1 MLKKLFYLI
10 LSVGIL
16 TFMLPNNLQAQSNVL
31 NLQYTIYS
39 QNPDIQSFKNEVDDG
54 GFFSDVYEYEFEQKD
69 IKQKTQLNN
78 GLYRYVIEMSDED
91 ANYNGNVLNVNFTEP
106 KLGRKQGKITII
118 NGQKYLQLEFRE
130 KILKK
135 YAIKFQDAAGK
146 ELQFTASF
154 ISLKLADNKSINLQ
168 QKNKMYY
175 LYREKEYTD
184 QGDFL
189 PLADLNLLSKQI
201 VEISGRQYILEK
213 TVLDDDVYTFTL
225 KLAEKAEREIKISFD
240 MSLPYA
246 ISDGDELELLM
257 PDGTVNKVK
266 LSAFNGRGEADYN
279 YKLLTIKEGAIK
291 LKELPRSLRSYYG
304 IIKQEFDPKT
314 ETLRV
319 KLGKRIGIVVLQPQA
334 DVNYNNWIPKSIIS
348 GVALN
353 LADEKGNIIQSGQK
367 RVNMYGWE
375 ANDVFVSQAGTY
387 WIQITA
393 INGRND
399 LDITRKYQL
408 QIKENGRPYLQTYN
422 GQEYALANPLGAEDG
437 TIADDNSYTI
447 NLLGSKTLYY
457 ILPGH
462 KAEFAKNVVDK
473 TNNQLLQTQQVK
485 NGDTVTFNLKMLI
498 PSDHNILL
506 HSGKYA
512 KLGNKNDLS
521 FADNLDPRLRF
532 VEGSLHLTVN
542 GQPTDDFIATYN
554 AQKHAI
560 LLQDK
565 SKTYTADFDFNNNIK
580 LPPKATLEL
589 SFMTKV
595 NWTSNSPKGNIIN
608 ELAGEKV
615 ILTPVKDIKVQKI
628 WQNSEGDNI
637 SAPLK
642 AVNVRLYQDGQKTDK
657 TYELTELNHWQIT
670 VTDLPIYSSLDQHKI
685 SYEFKEEYDDNA
697 YQVIYNAEDDK
708 VTIINKLKEKKP
720 QPTKSEKNKLT
731 KIPDNPLPSTKITKK
746 IVAKTGERHS
756 NTKAGGFCCLLLA
769 VATVF
774 GRKQVF
780 TKTDY

>member
-16 TFMLPNNLQAQSNVL
+16 TFILSNNLQAQSNVL

-39 QNPDIQSFKNEVDDG
+39 QNPDIRSFKNEVDDG

-78 GLYRYVIEMSDED
+78 GLYRYVIETSDED
-91 ANYNGNVLNVNFTEP
+91 ANYNGNVLKVNFTEP

-118 NGQKYLQLEFRE
+118 NGQKYLRLEFRE

-146 ELQFTASF
+146 DLQFTASS

-168 QKNKMYY
+168 QKNKIYY

-201 VEISGRQYILEK
+201 VEISGQQYILEK

-225 KLAEKAEREIKISFD
+225 KLVEKAEREIKISFD
-240 MSLPYA
+240 MGLPYA
-246 ISDGDELELLM
+246 ISNGDELELLM

-334 DVNYNNWIPKSIIS
+334 DVNYSNWIPKSIIS

-353 LADEKGNIIQSGQK
+353 LADEKGTIIQSGQK

-408 QIKENGRPYLQTYN
+408 QIKESGRPYLQTYN
-422 GQEYALANPLGAEDG
+422 GREYALANPLGAEEG
-437 TIADDNSYTI
+437 TIADDKPYTI

-457 ILPGH
+457 ILLGH
-462 KAEFAKNVVDK
+462 KAEFSKNVVDK
-473 TNNQLLQTQQVK
+473 TKNRLLKTQQVK

-506 HSGKYA
+506 HSGKYT

-542 GQPTDDFIATYN
+542 GQPTDAFIATYD

-560 LLQDK
+560 VLQDR
-565 SKTYTADFDFNNNIK
+565 SKTSTADFDFNNNIK

-589 SFMTKV
+589 SFTTKV
-595 NWTSNSPKGNIIN
+595 NWTSKSPQGNIIN

-628 WQNSEGDNI
+628 WQNAEGDNI

-657 TYELTELNHWQIT
+657 TYELTEVNHWQVT
-670 VTDLPIYSSLDQHKI
+670 VTGLPIYSRLDQHKI
-685 SYEFKEEYDDNA
+685 SYELKEEYDDTA

-720 QPTKSEKNKLT
+720 QPTKSEKIKLT
-731 KIPDNPLPSTKITKK
+731 EIPDNPPPPTKITKK
-746 IVAKTGERHS
+746 IVTKTGENRS
-756 NTKAGGFCCLLLA
+756 NTKAGGLCCLLLVLA
-769 VATVF
+769 IVF

>member
-16 TFMLPNNLQAQSNVL
+16 TFMLPNNVQAQSNVL

-39 QNPDIQSFKNEVDDG
+39 QNPDIRSFKNEVDDG

-78 GLYRYVIEMSDED
+78 GLYRYVIETSDED

-135 YAIKFQDAAGK
+135 YAIKFQDVAGK
-146 ELQFTASF
+146 ELQFTASSIF
-154 ISLKLADNKSINLQ
+154 LKLADNKSINLQ

-189 PLADLNLLSKQI
+189 PLADLKLLSKQI

-225 KLAEKAEREIKISFD
+225 KLVEKAEREIKISFD
-240 MSLPYA
+240 MGLPYA
-246 ISDGDELELLM
+246 ISNGDELELLM

-334 DVNYNNWIPKSIIS
+334 DVNYSNWIPKSIIS

-353 LADEKGNIIQSGQK
+353 LADEKGTIIQSGQK

-375 ANDVFVSQAGTY
+375 VNDVFVSQAGTY

-393 INGRND
+393 INERND

-422 GQEYALANPLGAEDG
+422 GREYALANPLGAEEG
-437 TIADDNSYTI
+437 TIADDKPYTI

-457 ILPGH
+457 ILLGH
-462 KAEFAKNVVDK
+462 KAEFSKNVVDK
-473 TNNQLLQTQQVK
+473 TKNRLLQTQQVK

-506 HSGKYA
+506 HSGKYT

-542 GQPTDDFIATYN
+542 GQPTDAFIATYD

-560 LLQDK
+560 VLQDR
-565 SKTYTADFDFNNNIK
+565 SKTSTADFDFNNNIK

-589 SFMTKV
+589 SFTTKV
-595 NWTSNSPKGNIIN
+595 NWTSKSPQGNIIN

-628 WQNSEGDNI
+628 WQNAEGDNI

-657 TYELTELNHWQIT
+657 TYELTEVNHWQVT
-670 VTDLPIYSSLDQHKI
+670 VTGLPIYSRLDQHKI
-685 SYEFKEEYDDNA
+685 SYELKEEYDDTA

-720 QPTKSEKNKLT
+720 QPTKSEKIKLT
-731 KIPDNPLPSTKITKK
+731 EIPDNPPPPTKITKK
-746 IVAKTGERHS
+746 IVTKTGENRS
-756 NTKAGGFCCLLLA
+756 NTKAGGLCCLLLVLA
-769 VATVF
+769 IVF

-780 TKTDY
+780 TKADY

>member
-78 GLYRYVIEMSDED
+78 GLYRYVIETSDED

-146 ELQFTASF
+146 ELQFTASS

-240 MSLPYA
+240 MSLPYT

-334 DVNYNNWIPKSIIS
+334 DVNYSNWIPKSIIS

-353 LADEKGNIIQSGQK
+353 LADEKGTIIQSGQK

-375 ANDVFVSQAGTY
+375 VNDVFVSQAGTY

-393 INGRND
+393 INERND

-422 GQEYALANPLGAEDG
+422 GREYALANPLGAEEG
-437 TIADDNSYTI
+437 TIADDKPYTI

-457 ILPGH
+457 ILLGH
-462 KAEFAKNVVDK
+462 KAEFSKNVVDK
-473 TNNQLLQTQQVK
+473 TKNRLLQTQQVK

-506 HSGKYA
+506 HSGKYT

-542 GQPTDDFIATYN
+542 GQPTDAFIATYD

-560 LLQDK
+560 VLQDR
-565 SKTYTADFDFNNNIK
+565 SKTSTADFDFNNNIK

-589 SFMTKV
+589 SFTTKV

-615 ILTPVKDIKVQKI
+615 ILKPVKDIKVQKI
-628 WQNSEGDNI
+628 WQNAEGDNI

-657 TYELTELNHWQIT
+657 TYELTEVNHWQVT
-670 VTDLPIYSSLDQHKI
+670 VTGLPIYSRLDQHKI
-685 SYEFKEEYDDNA
+685 SYELKEEYDDTA

-720 QPTKSEKNKLT
+720 QPTKSEKIKLT
-731 KIPDNPLPSTKITKK
+731 EIPDNPPPPTKITKK
-746 IVAKTGERHS
+746 IVTKTGENRS
-756 NTKAGGFCCLLLA
+756 NTKAGGLCCLLLVLA
-769 VATVF
+769 IVF

-780 TKTDY
+780 TKADY

>member
-16 TFMLPNNLQAQSNVL
+16 TFTLSNNLQAQSNVL

-39 QNPDIQSFKNEVDDG
+39 QNPDIRSFKNEVDDG

-78 GLYRYVIEMSDED
+78 GLYRYVIETSDED

-135 YAIKFQDAAGK
+135 YAIKFQDVAGK
-146 ELQFTASF
+146 ELQFTASS

-225 KLAEKAEREIKISFD
+225 KLVEKAEREIKISFD
-240 MSLPYA
+240 MGLPYA
-246 ISDGDELELLM
+246 ISNGDELELLM

-334 DVNYNNWIPKSIIS
+334 DVNYSNWIPKSIIS
-348 GVALN
+348 GVTLN
-353 LADEKGNIIQSGQK
+353 LADEKGTIIQSGQK

-462 KAEFAKNVVDK
+462 KAEFSKNVVDK
-473 TNNQLLQTQQVK
+473 TKNQLLQTQQVK

-542 GQPTDDFIATYN
+542 GQQTDAFIATYD

-560 LLQDK
+560 VLQDR
-565 SKTYTADFDFNNNIK
+565 SKTSTADFDFNNNIK

-589 SFMTKV
+589 SFTTKV
-595 NWTSNSPKGNIIN
+595 NWTSKSPQGNIIN

-628 WQNSEGDNI
+628 WQSAEGDNI

-657 TYELTELNHWQIT
+657 TYELTEVNHWQVT
-670 VTDLPIYSSLDQHKI
+670 VTGLPIYSRLDQHKI
-685 SYEFKEEYDDNA
+685 SYELKEEYDDTA

-720 QPTKSEKNKLT
+720 QPTKSEKIKLT
-731 KIPDNPLPSTKITKK
+731 EISDNPPPPTKIIKK
-746 IVAKTGERHS
+746 IVTKTGENRS
-756 NTKAGGFCCLLLA
+756 NTKAGGLCCLLLA
-769 VATVF
+769 VAIVF

-780 TKTDY
+780 TKADY

>member
-1 MLKKLFYLI
+1 
-10 LSVGIL
+10 
-16 TFMLPNNLQAQSNVL
+16 
-31 NLQYTIYS
+31 
-39 QNPDIQSFKNEVDDG
+39 
-54 GFFSDVYEYEFEQKD
+54 
-69 IKQKTQLNN
+69 
-78 GLYRYVIEMSDED
+78 
-91 ANYNGNVLNVNFTEP
+91 
-106 KLGRKQGKITII
+106 
-118 NGQKYLQLEFRE
+118 
-130 KILKK
+130 
-135 YAIKFQDAAGK
+135 
-146 ELQFTASF
+146 
-154 ISLKLADNKSINLQ
+154 
-168 QKNKMYY
+168 
-175 LYREKEYTD
+175 
-184 QGDFL
+184 
-189 PLADLNLLSKQI
+189 
-201 VEISGRQYILEK
+201 
-213 TVLDDDVYTFTL
+213 
-225 KLAEKAEREIKISFD
+225 
-240 MSLPYA
+240 
-246 ISDGDELELLM
+246 M

-334 DVNYNNWIPKSIIS
+334 DVNYSNWIPKSIIS

-353 LADEKGNIIQSGQK
+353 LADEKGTIIQSGQK
-367 RVNMYGWE
+367 RVNMYGLE
-375 ANDVFVSQAGTY
+375 VNDVFVSQAGTY

-422 GQEYALANPLGAEDG
+422 GREYALANPFGAEDG

-457 ILPGH
+457 ILLGH

-473 TNNQLLQTQQVK
+473 TKNQLLQTQQVK

-532 VEGSLHLTVN
+532 IEGSLHLTVN
-542 GQPTDDFIATYN
+542 GQPTDAFIATYDT
-554 AQKHAI
+554 QKHAI
-560 LLQDK
+560 VLQDK

-589 SFMTKV
+589 SFTTKV
-595 NWTSNSPKGNIIN
+595 NWTSKSPQGNIIN

-628 WQNSEGDNI
+628 WQNAEGDNI

-657 TYELTELNHWQIT
+657 TYELTEVNHWQVT
-670 VTDLPIYSSLDQHKI
+670 VTGLPIYSSLDQHKI
-685 SYEFKEEYDDNA
+685 SYELKEEYDDNA

-720 QPTKSEKNKLT
+720 QPTKSEKIKLT
-731 KIPDNPLPSTKITKK
+731 EISNNPPQPTKIIKK
-746 IVAKTGERHS
+746 IVTKTGENRS
-756 NTKAGGFCCLLLA
+756 NTKAGGLCCLLLA
-769 VATVF
+769 VAIVF

>member
-16 TFMLPNNLQAQSNVL
+16 TFTLSNNLQAQSNVL

-39 QNPDIQSFKNEVDDG
+39 QNPDIRSFKNEVDDG

-78 GLYRYVIEMSDED
+78 GLYRYVIETSDED
-91 ANYNGNVLNVNFTEP
+91 ANYNGNVLKVNFTEP

-135 YAIKFQDAAGK
+135 YAIKFQDVAGK
-146 ELQFTASF
+146 ELQFTASS

-168 QKNKMYY
+168 QKNKIYY

-201 VEISGRQYILEK
+201 VEISGQQYILEK

-225 KLAEKAEREIKISFD
+225 KLVEKAEREIKISFD
-240 MSLPYA
+240 MGLPYA
-246 ISDGDELELLM
+246 ISNGDELELLM

-334 DVNYNNWIPKSIIS
+334 DVNYSNWIPKSIIS

-353 LADEKGNIIQSGQK
+353 LADEKGTIIQSGQK

-375 ANDVFVSQAGTY
+375 VNDVFVSQAGTY

-393 INGRND
+393 INERND

-422 GQEYALANPLGAEDG
+422 GREYALANPLGAEEG
-437 TIADDNSYTI
+437 TIADDKPYTI

-457 ILPGH
+457 ILLGH
-462 KAEFAKNVVDK
+462 KAEFSKNVVDK
-473 TNNQLLQTQQVK
+473 TKNRLLQTQQVK

-506 HSGKYA
+506 HSGKYT

-542 GQPTDDFIATYN
+542 GQPTDAFIATYD

-560 LLQDK
+560 VLQDR
-565 SKTYTADFDFNNNIK
+565 SKTSTADFDFNNNIK

-589 SFMTKV
+589 SFTTKV
-595 NWTSNSPKGNIIN
+595 NWTSKSPQGNIIN

-628 WQNSEGDNI
+628 WQNAEGDNI

-657 TYELTELNHWQIT
+657 TYELTEVNHWQVT
-670 VTDLPIYSSLDQHKI
+670 VTGLPIYSRLDQHKI
-685 SYEFKEEYDDNA
+685 SYELKEEYDDTA

-720 QPTKSEKNKLT
+720 QPTKSEKIKLT
-731 KIPDNPLPSTKITKK
+731 EIPDNPPPPTKITKK
-746 IVAKTGERHS
+746 IVTKTGENRS
-756 NTKAGGFCCLLLA
+756 NTKAGGLCCLLLVLA
-769 VATVF
+769 IVF

-780 TKTDY
+780 TKADY

>member
-16 TFMLPNNLQAQSNVL
+16 TFILSNNLQAQSNVL

-39 QNPDIQSFKNEVDDG
+39 QNPDIRSFNNEVDDG

-78 GLYRYVIEMSDED
+78 GLYRYVIETSDED

-135 YAIKFQDAAGK
+135 YAIKFQDVAGK
-146 ELQFTASF
+146 ELQFTASSIF
-154 ISLKLADNKSINLQ
+154 LKLADNKSINLQ

-189 PLADLNLLSKQI
+189 PLADLKLLSKQI

-225 KLAEKAEREIKISFD
+225 KLVEKAEREIKISFD
-240 MSLPYA
+240 MGLPYA
-246 ISDGDELELLM
+246 ISNGDELELLM

-334 DVNYNNWIPKSIIS
+334 DVNYSNWIPKSIIS

-353 LADEKGNIIQSGQK
+353 LADEKGTIIQSGQK

-375 ANDVFVSQAGTY
+375 VNDVFVSQAGTY

-393 INGRND
+393 INERND

-422 GQEYALANPLGAEDG
+422 GREYALANPLGAEEG
-437 TIADDNSYTI
+437 TIADDKPYTI

-457 ILPGH
+457 ILLGH
-462 KAEFAKNVVDK
+462 KAEFSKNVVDK
-473 TNNQLLQTQQVK
+473 TKNRLLQTQQVK

-506 HSGKYA
+506 HSGKYT

-542 GQPTDDFIATYN
+542 GQPTDAFIATYD

-560 LLQDK
+560 VLQDR
-565 SKTYTADFDFNNNIK
+565 SKTSTADFDFNNNIK

-589 SFMTKV
+589 SFTTKV
-595 NWTSNSPKGNIIN
+595 NWTSKSPQGNIIN

-628 WQNSEGDNI
+628 WQNAEGDNI

-657 TYELTELNHWQIT
+657 TYELTEVNHWQVT
-670 VTDLPIYSSLDQHKI
+670 VTGLPIYSRLDQHKI
-685 SYEFKEEYDDNA
+685 SYELKEEYDDTA

-720 QPTKSEKNKLT
+720 QPTKSETIKLT
-731 KIPDNPLPSTKITKK
+731 EISNNPPQPTKIIKK
-746 IVAKTGERHS
+746 IVTKTGENRS
-756 NTKAGGFCCLLLA
+756 NTKAGGLCCLLLA
-769 VATVF
+769 VAIVF

-780 TKTDY
+780 TKADY

>member
-78 GLYRYVIEMSDED
+78 GLYRYVIETSDED

-146 ELQFTASF
+146 ELQFTASS

-240 MSLPYA
+240 MSLPYT

-304 IIKQEFDPKT
+304 IIKQEFDPKN

-353 LADEKGNIIQSGQK
+353 LADEKGTIIQSGQK

-422 GQEYALANPLGAEDG
+422 GREYALANPLGAEEG
-437 TIADDNSYTI
+437 TIADDKPYTI

-457 ILPGH
+457 ILLGH
-462 KAEFAKNVVDK
+462 KAEFSKNVVDK
-473 TNNQLLQTQQVK
+473 TKNRLLKTQQVK

-506 HSGKYA
+506 HSGKYT

-542 GQPTDDFIATYN
+542 GQPTDAFIATYD

-560 LLQDK
+560 VLQDR
-565 SKTYTADFDFNNNIK
+565 SKTSTADFDFNNNIK

-589 SFMTKV
+589 SFTTKV
-595 NWTSNSPKGNIIN
+595 NWTSKSPQGNIIN

-628 WQNSEGDNI
+628 WQNAEGDNI

-657 TYELTELNHWQIT
+657 TYELTEVNHWQVT
-670 VTDLPIYSSLDQHKI
+670 VTGLPIYSRLDQHKI
-685 SYEFKEEYDDNA
+685 SYELKEEYDDTA

-720 QPTKSEKNKLT
+720 QPTKSEKIKLT
-731 KIPDNPLPSTKITKK
+731 EIPDNPPPPTKITKK
-746 IVAKTGERHS
+746 IVTKTGENRS
-756 NTKAGGFCCLLLA
+756 NTKAGGLCCLLLVLA
-769 VATVF
+769 IVF

>member
-16 TFMLPNNLQAQSNVL
+16 TFMLPNNVQAQSNVL

-39 QNPDIQSFKNEVDDG
+39 QNPDIRSFKNEVDDG

-78 GLYRYVIEMSDED
+78 GLYRYVIETSDED
-91 ANYNGNVLNVNFTEP
+91 ANYNGNVLKVNFTEP

-146 ELQFTASF
+146 DLQFTAGS
-154 ISLKLADNKSINLQ
+154 ISLKLADNKIINLQ
-168 QKNKMYY
+168 QTNKIYY

-201 VEISGRQYILEK
+201 VEISGQQYILEK

-225 KLAEKAEREIKISFD
+225 KLVEKAEREIKISFD
-240 MSLPYA
+240 MGLPYA
-246 ISDGDELELLM
+246 ISNGDELELLM

-334 DVNYNNWIPKSIIS
+334 DVNYSNWIPKSIIS

-353 LADEKGNIIQSGQK
+353 LADEKGTIIQSGQK

-422 GQEYALANPLGAEDG
+422 GREYALANPLGAEEG
-437 TIADDNSYTI
+437 TIADDKPYTI

-473 TNNQLLQTQQVK
+473 TKNQLLQTQQVK

-506 HSGKYA
+506 HSGKYT

-542 GQPTDDFIATYN
+542 GQPTDAFIATYDT
-554 AQKHAI
+554 QKHAI
-560 LLQDK
+560 VLQDK

-589 SFMTKV
+589 SFTTKV
-595 NWTSNSPKGNIIN
+595 NWTSKSPQGNIIN

-628 WQNSEGDNI
+628 WQNAEGDNI

-657 TYELTELNHWQIT
+657 TYELTEVNHWQVT
-670 VTDLPIYSSLDQHKI
+670 VTGLPIYSRLDQHKI
-685 SYEFKEEYDDNA
+685 SYELKEEYDDNA

-720 QPTKSEKNKLT
+720 QPTKSEKIKLT
-731 KIPDNPLPSTKITKK
+731 EISNNPPQPTKIIKK
-746 IVAKTGERHS
+746 IVTKTGENRS
-756 NTKAGGFCCLLLA
+756 NTKAGGLCCLLLA
-769 VATVF
+769 VAIVF

>member
-16 TFMLPNNLQAQSNVL
+16 TFTLSNNLQAQSNVL

-39 QNPDIQSFKNEVDDG
+39 QNPDIRSFKNEVDDG

-78 GLYRYVIEMSDED
+78 GLYRYVIETSDED
-91 ANYNGNVLNVNFTEP
+91 ANYNGNVLKVNFTEP

-135 YAIKFQDAAGK
+135 YAIKFQDVAGK
-146 ELQFTASF
+146 ELQFTASS

-168 QKNKMYY
+168 QKNKIYY

-201 VEISGRQYILEK
+201 VEISGQQYILEK

-225 KLAEKAEREIKISFD
+225 KLVEKAEREIKISFD
-240 MSLPYA
+240 MGLPYA
-246 ISDGDELELLM
+246 ISNGDELELLM

-304 IIKQEFDPKT
+304 IIKQEFDPKN

-353 LADEKGNIIQSGQK
+353 LADEKGTIIQSGQK

-422 GQEYALANPLGAEDG
+422 GREYALANPLGAEEG
-437 TIADDNSYTI
+437 TIADDKPYTI

-457 ILPGH
+457 ILLGH
-462 KAEFAKNVVDK
+462 KAEFSKNVVDK
-473 TNNQLLQTQQVK
+473 TKNRLLKTQQVK

-506 HSGKYA
+506 HSGKYT

-542 GQPTDDFIATYN
+542 GQPTDAFIATYD

-560 LLQDK
+560 VLQDR
-565 SKTYTADFDFNNNIK
+565 SKTSTADFDFNNNIK

-589 SFMTKV
+589 SFTTKV

-637 SAPLK
+637 SALLK

-685 SYEFKEEYDDNA
+685 SYELKEEYDDNA
-697 YQVIYNAEDDK
+697 YQVIYNKKDDK

-731 KIPDNPLPSTKITKK
+731 EIPDNPLPSTKITKK

-756 NTKAGGFCCLLLA
+756 NTKAGEFCCLLLA